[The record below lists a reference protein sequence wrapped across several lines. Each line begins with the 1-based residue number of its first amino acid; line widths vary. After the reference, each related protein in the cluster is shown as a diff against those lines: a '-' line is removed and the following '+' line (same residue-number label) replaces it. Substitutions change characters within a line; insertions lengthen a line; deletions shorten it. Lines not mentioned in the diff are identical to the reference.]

1 MPNFKG
7 MSVSEAQNVALENN
21 LNISLDG
28 SGIVISQDIAADS
41 QIEIGSVINLT
52 LKSQLNGGW

>member
-7 MSVSEAQNVALENN
+7 MSVSEAQNVALESN

>member
-1 MPNFKG
+1 
-7 MSVSEAQNVALENN
+7 MSVSEAINVASEAN
-21 LNISLDG
+21 LNIAIDG

-41 QIEIGSVINLT
+41 QVEIGSVINLT